1 MSLKS
6 KFLSFMTKVN
16 PSNGNE
22 TKSGII
28 LWDIFKIVM
37 IIYWSK
43 NTKRFH

>member
-22 TKSGII
+22 TKSDII
-28 LWDIFKIVM
+28 LWDIFKFVM